1 MDLFTLGTPVMDIFA
16 RCTDAKIRKLGL
28 KKGATNYFSSK
39 ELDGIRRKLSGNLF
53 HSYPGDNG
61 RNVCEGFAALGGF
74 CGYQGAIGGD
84 GAGAQFAA
92 NLEKCGIANFLSE
105 KKGATGKIIALIT
118 PDYERTFCVDLG
130 VSGLCAKEEK
140 LAFSRSR
147 MFFTTTIM
155 LCCGKPVSKLTEKY
169 LKAGRKAGKHV
180 SISIESPPMVAAN
193 RAKILFAVRKYADS
207 LFMNDDEAFALLGSG
222 AEKKLARLK
231 PKIPIYLKK
240 GKHGSLLFFKGKQHA
255 ISALKAKVIDTT
267 GAGDAYAAG
276 VLYGLSRKYTPQ
288 SSAKIGCML
297 ATKVVQKVGAGIP
310 HAHTRIRI
318 LHEKVHGRA
327 FSAFVKREAV
337 YKYNGKRRKLR

>member
-1 MDLFTLGTPVMDIFA
+1 MDLFTLGTPVIDIFA
-16 RCTDAKIRKLGL
+16 KCSDSKIMGLGL
-28 KKGATNYFSSK
+28 KKGATNYFTAK
-39 ELDGIRRKLSGNLF
+39 ELDTIKRKLSGNLF

-84 GAGAQFAA
+84 SAGAGFAA

-105 KKGATGKIIALIT
+105 RKGATGRIIALIT
-118 PDYERTFCVDLG
+118 PDHERTFCVDLG
-130 VSGLCAKEEK
+130 VSGLCANEEK
-140 LAFSRSR
+140 PAFFRSR

-155 LCCGKPVSKLTEKY
+155 LCCGKPISKLTEKY
-169 LKAGRKAGKHV
+169 LKAGRKAGKHL

-193 RAKILFAVRKYADS
+193 RAKILSAVKKYADS
-207 LFMNDDEAFALLGSG
+207 LFMNDDEAIALFGKG
-222 AEKKLARLK
+222 AEKKLAKLK

-240 GKHGSLLFFKGKQHA
+240 GKHGSLLLFRGKRHG

-276 VLYGLSRKYTPQ
+276 VLYGLSRKYTPE
-288 SSAKIGCML
+288 SSAKIGCLL
-297 ATKVVQKVGAGIP
+297 ATKVVQKIGAGIP

-318 LHEKVHGRA
+318 RHK
-327 FSAFVKREAV
+327 K
-337 YKYNGKRRKLR
+337 